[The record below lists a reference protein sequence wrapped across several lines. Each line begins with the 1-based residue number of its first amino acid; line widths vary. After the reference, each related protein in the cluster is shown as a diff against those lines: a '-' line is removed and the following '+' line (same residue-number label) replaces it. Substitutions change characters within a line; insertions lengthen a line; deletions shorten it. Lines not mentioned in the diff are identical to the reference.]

1 MFRRRDA
8 TRAGETLNEAARLI
22 GYTCDEVC
30 MSATRQRI
38 GDAVRLANA
47 IIYQYFLIPR
57 EVREQYF
64 RKELVSDGV
73 RLQAPPEE

>member
-22 GYTCDEVC
+22 DATCSEVTT
-30 MSATRQRI
+30 AEVQRI
-38 GDAVRLANA
+38 ENAVRLANA